1 MGKKQHRKTYT
12 KEFKL
17 DVVKQSYLR
26 DNIRELADELGI
38 SAKLIYKWRAD
49 YDQQDSSSAEIFPGK
64 GVQSLSP
71 EQERMRKLEAEN
83 AELRMER
90 DILKKAIG
98 IFGKRNG

>member
-1 MGKKQHRKTYT
+1 MGKRQSRKTYT

-17 DVVKQSYLR
+17 NVVRQSYLR
-26 DNIRELADELGI
+26 ENIRELANELGL
-38 SAKLIYKWRAD
+38 SPRLIYKWRGVYNNQD
-49 YDQQDSSSAEIFPGK
+49 VDSSEIFTGR

-71 EQERMRKLEAEN
+71 EQEELRRVK
-83 AELRMER
+83 AELAETRMER

>member
-1 MGKKQHRKTYT
+1 MGKRQRRKTYT

-17 DVVKQSYLR
+17 DVVRQSFQR
-26 DNIRELADELGI
+26 ENIRELANELGL
-38 SAKLIYKWRAD
+38 SPRLIYKWRSV
-49 YDQQDSSSAEIFPGK
+49 YDKQEPDSREIFTGK

-71 EQERMRKLEAEN
+71 EQQELKRVK
-83 AELRMER
+83 AELAEARMER

>member
-1 MGKKQHRKTYT
+1 MGKKRKKYS

-17 DVVKQSYLR
+17 DVVRQSHLR
-26 DNIRELADELGI
+26 DNIRDLADELGV
-38 SAKLIYKWRAD
+38 SPRLIYKWRAA
-49 YDQQDSSSAEIFPGK
+49 YDKQSSTSSEIFTGQ

-71 EQERMRKLEAEN
+71 EQEELRRVK
-83 AELRMER
+83 AELAEARMER